1 MLYREA
7 GQFKTNYIADSAI
20 FPLRE
25 DRIGLAVIILA
36 AYALAFLGNSFLLQA
51 VMIPFLVFSLTFPS
65 FLSSSRTRL

>member
-7 GQFKTNYIADSAI
+7 GQFKTTYVADSAI

-36 AYALAFLGNSFLLQA
+36 AYAL
-51 VMIPFLVFSLTFPS
+51 PS
-65 FLSSSRTRL
+65 SATASCSRR

>member
-7 GQFKTNYIADSAI
+7 RQFKTTYVADSAI

-25 DRIGLAVIILA
+25 DRTGLAVIILA

-51 VMIPFLVFSLTFPS
+51 VMIPFLIFSLAS
-65 FLSSSRTRL
+65 IGLNIL